1 MKNNSLD
8 KIKNLITGGSSINVE
23 VQQIDEI
30 NRSNDNERRKND
42 EGEHV
47 DWEQVGQVLKDSEF
61 RDTDGYPDE
70 YIDGDVDCAST
81 DNCPAARAQLI
92 NGLMNHQ
99 SGNTFNM
106 NPMLVPDALPP
117 GVTSGQQSQMIRAY
131 NACQDGVCPDYIK
144 QELKDKKGQSGEAN
158 PNDPE
163 LPKRKSRPRGP
174 LDLDDD
180 PIDLDD
186 DFNGTRNE

>member
-8 KIKNLITGGSSINVE
+8 KIKNLITGRSPKNIE
-23 VQQIDEI
+23 IPQLDEI
-30 NRSNDNERRKND
+30 NRPDGNKRKNND
-42 EGEHV
+42 EGEYV

-61 RDTDGYPDE
+61 RDSDGYPDE
-70 YIDGDVDCAST
+70 YIDGDVDCASS

-106 NPMLVPDALPP
+106 NPMLVPDNLPP
-117 GVTSGQQSQMIRAY
+117 GVSPGQQSQMIRAY
-131 NACQDGVCPDYIK
+131 NACQGGVCPDYIK
-144 QELKDKKGQSGEAN
+144 QELKDKQKKDN
-158 PNDPE
+158 DPNDPE
-163 LPKRKSRPRGP
+163 TPKRRSSP

-180 PIDLDD
+180 FD
-186 DFNGTRNE
+186 GTRNE